1 MKVTFEIYGKQE
13 GISSSRRIQLISK
26 NADGAITSF
35 RELSATGLG
44 SNLIQVSDRNKHN
57 TTQITTEEASRLI
70 NIAVENNDIYIIQH
84 KKDKIKIEYAYF
96 CNVGTIDQKLRH
108 LLTENIIIAPNGD
121 FLFLPGECGEWSFTE
136 KGELLYQEHSLG
148 IWYTKDEEGLLCLRF
163 KTAPLP
169 EQIYESFSR
178 DLMDI
183 FIEKT
188 SIYR

>member
-84 KKDKIKIEYAYF
+84 KKDKIEIEYAYF

-108 LLTENIIIAPNGD
+108 LLMMQFQNVQEKFLSTSLQSII
-121 FLFLPGECGEWSFTE
+121 
-136 KGELLYQEHSLG
+136 LLWRSG
-148 IWYTKDEEGLLCLRF
+148 ITTK
-163 KTAPLP
+163 T
-169 EQIYESFSR
+169 
-178 DLMDI
+178 M
-183 FIEKT
+183 FISCSKLIRIQKSVNLSMLT
-188 SIYR
+188 KVQAVGC